1 MLFNSWQY
9 IFFFFIIFLTYFS
22 LPYRYRSIL
31 LLVGSYIF
39 YMAWKWEFAFLMLA
53 ITFVNYW
60 SGYKI
65 ARTNNK
71 LHKKLW
77 LAFALMFSLGTLVY
91 FKYANFFIDN
101 FITLLQQLGINNNI
115 SYLHVILPVGISF
128 YTFQAL
134 SYSLDIYRNKTEV
147 ENSPVNFAVYV
158 AFFPQLVAGPIER
171 STHLLKQFKE
181 KHHFNSENLIEGS
194 KMFIW
199 GLFKKVVIADRLGIY
214 VDNVYASPNGHS
226 GATLALATFFFAI
239 QIYCDFSGYSDMA
252 IGSARILGFRI
263 MQNFN
268 LPYLAS
274 SISNFWKRWHI
285 SLSTWFAD
293 YLYIPLGGNRVSI
306 YRWIFNIFFVFIV
319 SGFWHGANWTFIIW
333 GALHAFY
340 YLVEYIGD
348 QSLKQASLQ
357 SLKNTSF
364 YRLFKIASVFLF
376 VCYAWIFFRAEST
389 HDAFHISEMILTDL
403 NSSVYLGASTVSF
416 VLSIALILFLFIV
429 QILQYNGIASIYFSK
444 PRVPAALQFT
454 YYVFLLTGISLLG
467 ISSNAFIYFQF

>member
-9 IFFFFIIFLTYFS
+9 ILFFIAIFFVYFS
-22 LPYRYRSIL
+22 LPYKLRPL
-31 LLVGSYIF
+31 MLLVGSYIF
-39 YMAWKWEFAFLMLA
+39 YMAWKWEFAFLMLG
-53 ITFVNYW
+53 TTLVNYW

-65 ARTNNK
+65 ASTDIK
-71 LHKKLW
+71 LHKRLW
-77 LAFALMFSLGTLVY
+77 LAVALTISLGILMY
-91 FKYANFFIDN
+91 FKYADFFIGN
-101 FITLLQQLGINNNI
+101 FIELLNRFNIRSNI
-115 SYLHVILPVGISF
+115 SYINVILPVGISF

-134 SYSLDIYRNKTEV
+134 SYSLDVYHGKTKV
-147 ENSPVNFAVYV
+147 EINPINFAVFV

-181 KHHFNSENLIEGS
+181 KHHFSSENLLEGS

-199 GLFKKVVIADRLGIY
+199 GLFKKVVIADRLGVY
-214 VDNVYASPNGHS
+214 VDNVYASPDGHT
-226 GATLALATFFFAI
+226 GATLAMATFFFAI

-293 YLYIPLGGNRVSI
+293 YLYIPLGGNRVTI

-319 SGFWHGANWTFIIW
+319 SGFWHGANWTFIVW

-340 YLVEYIGD
+340 YLAERFGD
-348 QSLKQASLQ
+348 SSLKLISIQFV
-357 SLKNTSF
+357 KKTSY
-364 YRLFKIASVFLF
+364 YRVFKILSVFLF
-376 VCYAWIFFRAEST
+376 VCFAWIFFRADNIG
-389 HDAFHISEMILTDL
+389 DAFHISKRIMTDMY
-403 NSSVYLGASTVSF
+403 NKVYLGSSTVSF
-416 VLSIALILFLFIV
+416 VLSLGLILFLFIV
-429 QILQYNGIASIYFSK
+429 QLLQYEGVASIYFSK
-444 PRVPAALQFT
+444 PKTSPVLQFS
-454 YYVFLLTGISLLG
+454 YYLFLLLGISLLG
-467 ISSNAFIYFQF
+467 VSSNAFIYFQF